1 MNIKIDLVI
10 SANPEL
16 LTFLQLLTSGKSV
29 VQTTVWKDPAAIEN
43 GETQKSEPVEV
54 KKTRK
59 LKIAGEPLNASD
71 KEIAAME
78 KEEATKEEIK
88 TDLTQEMI
96 IADAVPKSKAGHKDK
111 IKAKVTELGYES
123 ITDLQP
129 EHFNEFYAFL
139 QTIPKP

>member
-1 MNIKIDLVI
+1 MNIRIDLVI

-16 LTFLQLLTSGKSV
+16 LDALLALTGKTEVTGTPAPAPV
-29 VQTTVWKDPAAIEN
+29 VTLPESN
-43 GETQKSEPVEV
+43 GEV

-59 LKIAGEPLNASD
+59 VKVPSEPLNASD
-71 KEIAAME
+71 KEIAAMGVI
-78 KEEATKEEIK
+78 EAATDTMRVIT

-111 IKAKVTELGYES
+111 IKAKVTELGYDS

-129 EHFNEFYAFL
+129 EHFNEMWSFL
-139 QTIPKP
+139 QTIPKPA

>member
-10 SANPEL
+10 SASPEL
-16 LTFLQLLTSGKSV
+16 LAALQALTSGKV
-29 VQTTVWKDPAAIEN
+29 TTPAPVLIGTPDN
-43 GETQKSEPVEV
+43 GEV
-54 KKTRK
+54 KKTRTK
-59 LKIAGEPLNASD
+59 KADIEAV
-71 KEIAAME
+71 KEILQVE
-78 KEEATKEEIK
+78 PVATKEIK

-129 EHFNEFYAFL
+129 VHFDEFFAFL
-139 QTIPKP
+139 QTIPKPA